1 MRAAVSWKRL
11 GRRQGKRLAV
21 SMAAALVLAACSSQ
35 DATKDDSAD
44 TAKSAKGESNAE
56 VAAKVAAANVTP
68 QPGRWEVQMQIKA
81 FDVPGMPDSMKGM
94 MQKEMGKQRT
104 VATCLTPEEA
114 AKPKGEFFQPGN
126 DDCTYKTF
134 SMEGGRIEASMTC
147 TEQGMKQDLQMQ
159 GTYSEDAYDIAIQ
172 TKGEMEGKPMSMEM
186 GIVSKR
192 VGECRGDEVG

>member
-1 MRAAVSWKRL
+1 MRAAVSWNRL
-11 GRRQGKRLAV
+11 SKKMAV
-21 SMAAALVLAACSSQ
+21 PMVAALALAACSSQ
-35 DATKDDSAD
+35 DPAKDDSAD
-44 TAKSAKGESNAE
+44 TAKSAEGESNAA
-56 VAAKVAAANVTP
+56 VAAKVAAANITP
-68 QPGRWEVQMQIKA
+68 QPGRWEVQMQIKS
-81 FDVPGMPDSMKGM
+81 FDIPGIPDQMKGM

-134 SMEGGRIEASMTC
+134 SMEGGRIEAAMTC
-147 TEQGMKQDLQMQ
+147 TEQGMKQDMRMQ

-172 TKGEMEGKPMSMEM
+172 TNGEMEGKPMSMEM